1 MTNERAIEI
10 LQDFLAWFNDGQ
22 PLHWSSTEIGLAIY
36 FADFEIE
43 DKFASTVLNSFRR
56 WLEFG
61 KPFYHSLDH
70 FNDALSIAIET
81 LKANQ

>member
-10 LQDFLAWFNDGQ
+10 LNDYLAWFNDGQ
-22 PLHWSSTEIGLAIY
+22 PLHWSSAEIGLAIH
-36 FADFEIE
+36 FAELEIE
-43 DKFASTVLNSFRR
+43 DKFASTVLNSFRC

-61 KPFYHSLDH
+61 QPFYHSLQQL
-70 FNDALSIAIET
+70 NDCLSIAIET